1 MFSESSALQAKTPV
15 RFYRDSSFGLKKR
28 FINVYM
34 FLNYAL
40 PKAEKTATP
49 APRKQNLNVFERYLK
64 SCNNDGH
71 QLQESYYDSAKTK
84 LMSRSV
90 VDKNGRL
97 DGPCLRYSDDGK
109 TVSYG
114 WYRKGKIHGKWVQK
128 STNDSIS
135 RFVAFYDK
143 KGNKISPDTTIY
155 EGKLN
160 KFWFDAKTDYM
171 HNIMF
176 NGKPTAFHKEMK
188 EKEIA
193 RMKLEGKSGV
203 VKVDEKLAEL
213 RAKIQHQQPEQTTT
227 TSSKPSHPKVMH
239 NALKHSIINRIE

>member
-1 MFSESSALQAKTPV
+1 MFSENSALQAKTPA
-15 RFYRDSSFGLKKR
+15 RFYRDSSFGLRKR

-34 FLNYAL
+34 FLHSAL
-40 PKAEKTATP
+40 PDTEKAQITAP
-49 APRKQNLNVFERYLK
+49 KKQNLNAFERYLK

-71 QLQESYYDSAKTK
+71 RLQENYYDSAKTK

-193 RMKLEGKSGV
+193 RMKLEGKSGA

-213 RAKIQHQQPEQTTT
+213 RAKIQHQQPEQTSTAAPAPT
-227 TSSKPSHPKVMH
+227 RPKVMH
-239 NALKHSIINRIE
+239 SALKLTKSNTL

>member
-1 MFSESSALQAKTPV
+1 MFSENSAVLSKTPR
-15 RFYRDSSFGLKKR
+15 RFYLDSSLGLRKR

-34 FLNYAL
+34 FLHSAL
-40 PKAEKTATP
+40 PDTEKAQITAP
-49 APRKQNLNVFERYLK
+49 KKQNLNAFERYLK

-71 QLQESYYDSAKTK
+71 RLQENYYDSAKTK

-193 RMKLEGKSGV
+193 RMKLEGKSGA

-213 RAKIQHQQPEQTTT
+213 RAKIQHQQPEQTSTAAPAPT
-227 TSSKPSHPKVMH
+227 RPKVMH
-239 NALKHSIINRIE
+239 SALKLTKSNTLQ